1 MTTVQIQHRI
11 PTTVDTT
18 EVSLPVFFTTGR
30 LSKSYCCM
38 TAEMKL
44 ISLHSAGAGYLS
56 IDVRAYDDVD
66 DVKFRLER
74 EFSEA
79 FFEIIDE
86 AIFQHKFSE
95 AHREVFY
102 VVNPNLKPNL

>member
-11 PTTVDTT
+11 PTTVETT
-18 EVSLPVFFTTGR
+18 DVSLPVFFTTGR

-44 ISLHSAGAGYLS
+44 INLRNAGGYIS
-56 IDVRAYDDVD
+56 IDVTSYDDIE
-66 DVKFRLER
+66 DVKYRLER

-79 FFEIIDE
+79 FFDIIDE

-95 AHREVFY
+95 AHRDIFY
-102 VVNPNLKPNL
+102 VVNPQLRPNI

>member
-18 EVSLPVFFTTGR
+18 DVSLPCYFTTGR
-30 LSKSYCCM
+30 LSKNYCCM

-44 ISLHSAGAGYLS
+44 INLRNAGGYIS
-56 IDVRAYDDVD
+56 IDVTSYDDLE
-66 DVKFRLER
+66 DVKYRLER

-102 VVNPNLKPNL
+102 VVNPQLKPNI